1 MALTPDS
8 TDSYFAFN
16 GGMAVEDTLSYV
28 DRLYASSNRIDGLY
42 YMAARALGISENMLS
57 LLYALLDGRP
67 RSQKQICEELLI
79 PKTTLNTVTRE
90 CLAAGH
96 ISLGEGKEKLI
107 ELTPSGREYAEGL
120 LSGMCLAEREAM
132 DLTMEEFGTGFVGAV
147 ESFTEHLREEFER
160 HIFNREGT

>member
-1 MALTPDS
+1 M
-8 TDSYFAFN
+8 
-16 GGMAVEDTLSYV
+16 EDTLSYV

-107 ELTPSGREYAEGL
+107 ELTPSRPGIRGGTAERHVPGREG
-120 LSGMCLAEREAM
+120 GH
-132 DLTMEEFGTGFVGAV
+132 GPHNGGV
-147 ESFTEHLREEFER
+147 R
-160 HIFNREGT
+160 HRIRGRCGELHRTPARGI